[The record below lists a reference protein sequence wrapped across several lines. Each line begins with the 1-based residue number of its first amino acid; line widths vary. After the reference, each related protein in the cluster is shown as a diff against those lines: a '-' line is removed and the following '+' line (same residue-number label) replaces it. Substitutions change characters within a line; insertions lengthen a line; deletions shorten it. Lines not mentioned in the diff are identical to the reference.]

1 MGRVRHMA
9 GPNWDNNSLKNRTV
23 PGKGYQLGGRAALN
37 SLYTEKERLY
47 LVRGTRQT
55 LCAAAYGRGNTRS
68 DFARVAWPRASRVKH
83 RVAPFAVTC
92 PYSKFETL
100 RKPRDFCTTTV
111 PLRT

>member
-55 LCAAAYGRGNTRS
+55 LCAAAYAGEVIQGLTSLGSRGQGRHG
-68 DFARVAWPRASRVKH
+68 
-83 RVAPFAVTC
+83 
-92 PYSKFETL
+92 
-100 RKPRDFCTTTV
+100 
-111 PLRT
+111 

>member
-47 LVRGTRQT
+47 LFGAPARPCAQQRTGEVIQGLTSLGSRGP
-55 LCAAAYGRGNTRS
+55 GRHGQNM
-68 DFARVAWPRASRVKH
+68 VSRHSLLPVH
-83 RVAPFAVTC
+83 TQN
-92 PYSKFETL
+92 SK
-100 RKPRDFCTTTV
+100 R
-111 PLRT
+111 

>member
-1 MGRVRHMA
+1 MGWVRHMA

-47 LVRGTRQT
+47 LVRSSVR
-55 LCAAAYGRGNTRS
+55 GRGNTRS

-100 RKPRDFCTTTV
+100 RKPRDFCTSTV

>member
-1 MGRVRHMA
+1 MA

-55 LCAAAYGRGNTRS
+55 LCAAAYASEVIQGLTSLGSRGPGRHG
-68 DFARVAWPRASRVKH
+68 
-83 RVAPFAVTC
+83 
-92 PYSKFETL
+92 
-100 RKPRDFCTTTV
+100 
-111 PLRT
+111 